1 MKTKDQLI
9 QDIMNL
15 EIEASKL
22 VAQAGGN
29 ICNIYGSNLFNQ
41 YLKLTRKIQKLRNK
55 L

>member
-1 MKTKDQLI
+1 MMKTKDQLI
-9 QDIMNL
+9 EEIMTL

-22 VAQAGGN
+22 VVQANGN
-29 ICNIYGSNLFNQ
+29 IYSSNLFNQ